1 MIILIHTHA
10 NNLGVQYQTHGAIL
24 GVLGLDE
31 SYVVPLQHDP
41 AKLLLSV
48 PFGVH
53 LWGVVQHQ
61 VHVLVESR
69 DVTLDSEHWTI
80 RSGCIVASLKKTPC
94 VDILI
99 EPDRDPCPVLEVAE
113 DEVDGLD
120 HHLLN
125 FLAATVAHLNSQL
138 EPLKVTTFV

>member
-1 MIILIHTHA
+1 MR
-10 NNLGVQYQTHGAIL
+10 V
-24 GVLGLDE
+24 
-31 SYVVPLQHDP
+31 
-41 AKLLLSV
+41 K
-48 PFGVH
+48 
-53 LWGVVQHQ
+53 
-61 VHVLVESR
+61 
-69 DVTLDSEHWTI
+69 
-80 RSGCIVASLKKTPC
+80 KKTPC